1 MSWSL
6 CAYGVAAVLSL
17 GVSASIWGI
26 PLQLTDFTTY
36 LIDMAQLS
44 TWELMVDRFQS
55 RANFRPFFYL
65 QMKALFEWSNGS
77 YFLAF
82 KAAYIVQLFATMLLT
97 VRLLDVRSAAGF
109 VASIVVVVML
119 LGLHTTRDVL
129 REGPMIL
136 PLCFALAMTVAAAAR
151 STWWRDICAVLLLAV
166 ATLTVELGLLLLV
179 IYVVGRLV
187 GWRGVSARAIVAC
200 SVLVLVY
207 FGYRFT
213 VLNPGGADLEFRWT
227 GVGFLP
233 REPEELMEMFRGR
246 MPVLYAYNM
255 ASSILTV
262 LFSEPRSGV
271 WTVVAGMVRDDVGSG
286 PWLSVI
292 SSLAT
297 TGCLAWFVWMRLP
310 DWRRR
315 TFTGQDGFVLIAAAV
330 LIANAAISHRYTRDV
345 IMYPAGMLY
354 ALAAYPALH
363 AALVRLSALS
373 RLRRSVAVALLL
385 TISVTWSLR
394 AAEMFYALRTTA
406 YDKRNDWA
414 EAVEILE
421 RRQALRRD
429 DQRVIVLQLRREAL
443 SMSTPNPRLA
453 QPWLDRWM
461 DPLY

>member
-1 MSWSL
+1 
-6 CAYGVAAVLSL
+6 
-17 GVSASIWGI
+17 
-26 PLQLTDFTTY
+26 
-36 LIDMAQLS
+36 LS
-44 TWELMVDRFQS
+44 TWELIVDRFQS

-65 QMKALFEWSNGS
+65 QMKALSEWSNGS
-77 YFLAF
+77 YFVAF
-82 KAAYIVQLFATMLLT
+82 KTAYVVQLFATVLLS
-97 VRLLDVRSAAGF
+97 VRLLHVRSAAGF
-109 VASIVVVVML
+109 TASIVVVAML

-129 REGPMIL
+129 REGPLIL
-136 PLCFALAMTVAAAAR
+136 PLCFALALTVAAAAR
-151 STWWRDICAVLLLAV
+151 STWWRDICAVLLLAA

-179 IYVVGRLV
+179 IYVAGRLV
-187 GWRGVSARAIVAC
+187 GWRGVSVRAIAAC
-200 SVLVLVY
+200 TVLVLVY

-233 REPEELMEMFRGR
+233 REPEELTEMFRGR
-246 MPVLYAYNM
+246 MPVLYAYNI

-271 WTVVAGMVRDDVGSG
+271 WTFVDGMVHGDVGSR

-297 TGCLAWFVWMRLP
+297 TGCLAWFVWMRFP

-315 TFTGQDGFVLIAAAV
+315 AITGQDGLVLVAVAV
-330 LIANAAISHRYTRDV
+330 LIGNAAISHRYTRDV

-363 AALVRLSALS
+363 AALLRLPSLP

-394 AAEMFYALRTTA
+394 AAGMFYALRATA
-406 YDKRNDWA
+406 YEKRNDWA
-414 EAVEILE
+414 EAVDVLE
-421 RRQALRRD
+421 QRRALRGD
-429 DQRVIVLQLRREAL
+429 EQRRIVLQLRREAL
-443 SMSTPNPRLA
+443 SMPTPQPRLA
-453 QPWLDRWM
+453 QPWLDRWV